1 MECSFINFLLSVM
14 LFLFIVR
21 MPDIDNNI
29 PKSIFYSALLF
40 FFFSSI
46 LFLRI
51 ARISLLYKDFMKK
64 LWSCLIEWKRRGAQS
79 LRCRKAL
86 CKIIRRYLC
95 LPISDKIVMKFFLNF
110 IYKLDKIYF
119 LTHDTLPV
127 ALSLKKK
134 KFLSL
139 AHDTFPTVFP
149 FFGTWKFFR
158 SFFLSLTHD
167 TLSAVFCPS
176 CYICNVLLKSCEVF
190 VVFIMLHF

>member
-21 MPDIDNNI
+21 MPDIDDNI

-64 LWSCLIEWKRRGAQS
+64 LWNCLTEWKRRGAQS

-86 CKIIRRYLC
+86 CKIILRYLC

-119 LTHDTLPV
+119 LTHDTLSV
-127 ALSLKKK
+127 ALSLKKNS
-134 KFLSL
+134 FLWHMIISQQ
-139 AHDTFPTVFP
+139 
-149 FFGTWKFFR
+149 
-158 SFFLSLTHD
+158 FFLSLVD
-167 TLSAVFCPS
+167 ENFSEAFSYLWCMTLCQQFF
-176 CYICNVLLKSCEVF
+176 VL
-190 VVFIMLHF
+190 VVIFAMFFWKGVKFL

>member
-119 LTHDTLPV
+119 LTHDTLSV

-134 KFLSL
+134 I
-139 AHDTFPTVFP
+139 P
-149 FFGTWKFFR
+149 FFGTWYFPN
-158 SFFLSLTHD
+158 SFSFLWYMKIFQKLFLIFDAWHSVSSFLS
-167 TLSAVFCPS
+167 
-176 CYICNVLLKSCEVF
+176 
-190 VVFIMLHF
+190 

>member
-51 ARISLLYKDFMKK
+51 ARVSLLYKDFMKK
-64 LWSCLIEWKRRGAQS
+64 LWSCLIEWKCRGAQS
-79 LRCRKAL
+79 LRGRKAL

-134 KFLSL
+134 NSFLWHMIL
-139 AHDTFPTVFP
+139 FQQ
-149 FFGTWKFFR
+149 
-158 SFFLSLTHD
+158 FFLSSVLENFSEAFSYLWRM
-167 TLSAVFCPS
+167 TLCQQFF
-176 CYICNVLLKSCEVF
+176 VL
-190 VVFIMLHF
+190 VVTFAMFFWKVVKCL